1 MLLSMIVALGGL
13 GLGWWVY
20 GRKPVEAGQ
29 PDPTQV
35 ALGPGI
41 WATLQNRFYIDLL
54 YRRYLLQ
61 PVERFA
67 ERVVIQAID
76 KETIDGVLE
85 TIAETFIW
93 LGEAF
98 KRFNTVVIDGT
109 VDGICA
115 AIDNFAAWFRQV
127 QTGRVQQYLLL
138 VTLALLTISTLLLI
152 QVR

>member
-1 MLLSMIVALGGL
+1 
-13 GLGWWVY
+13 
-20 GRKPVEAGQ
+20 
-29 PDPTQV
+29 
-35 ALGPGI
+35 
-41 WATLQNRFYIDLL
+41 
-54 YRRYLLQ
+54 LQ

-85 TIAETFIW
+85 TIAETFTW

-109 VDGICA
+109 VDGLCA
-115 AIDNFAAWFRQV
+115 AIGNFAAWFRQV
-127 QTGRVQQYLLL
+127 QSGRVQQYLLL